1 MKNKLIKQKKGSHV
15 GMILSFVVFITFLV
29 YLISI
34 LQPSLKTDNS
44 KEEFLQI
51 VQETIIA
58 ELQEKVLVVN
68 YEINLTEDY
77 ECLKIPLHTN
87 YEEWNFTVTDKNDNI
102 KRYKRINGNNT
113 LLNWSLDEDYFK
125 IRYINYTLEN
135 PTTPLNCT
143 NQTSDSYKIKKINS
157 EEYIFEPYILELLEK
172 YETDYEALKK
182 ELEIST
188 SDNFAI
194 SFEYENRTIISTNS
208 TLPEKN
214 IYSERIPLRYI
225 DKETHIKFGFLG
237 IKVW

>member
-1 MKNKLIKQKKGSHV
+1 
-15 GMILSFVVFITFLV
+15 MISRKVLTKEQ
-29 YLISI
+29 YLI
-34 LQPSLKTDNS
+34 
-44 KEEFLQI
+44 
-51 VQETIIA
+51 
-58 ELQEKVLVVN
+58 
-68 YEINLTEDY
+68 
-77 ECLKIPLHTN
+77 IP
-87 YEEWNFTVTDKNDNI
+87 
-102 KRYKRINGNNT
+102 T
-113 LLNWSLDEDYFK
+113 LL
-125 IRYINYTLEN
+125 
-135 PTTPLNCT
+135 
-143 NQTSDSYKIKKINS
+143 QYKIKKINS
-157 EEYIFEPYILELLEK
+157 EDYIFEPYILELLEK